1 MVGPGT
7 GIAPFIGFLQHRYV
21 PNSYMESSF
30 LMPRKKKYRLRY
42 FYFYFLIWEKNV
54 GFFFCVYVFVFV
66 VAVKLKTAVVI
77 SQMYV

>member
-30 LMPRKKKYRLRY
+30 LMPRKKKIQAQI
-42 FYFYFLIWEKNV
+42 FLFLFFNLGKKCGV
-54 GFFFCVYVFVFV
+54 FFCVYVFVFV